1 MRGTDAGTGSLGDHR
16 GPNVGEDPS
25 LPALQAWS
33 TQHHR
38 ANAGQD
44 PVNQADSRERRGGC
58 EAWASCG
65 VSNSFPVTRAGA
77 SRARQPCS
85 EGHGPPARPQCLTP
99 SSGTGA
105 KPTRGKTQAKVPT
118 IEVRPSVASRTA
130 GTGLTPKPLPTTSRS
145 FCPRRLHLALPAG
158 NRAERLHTGG

>member
-1 MRGTDAGTGSLGDHR
+1 MLGLAAS
-16 GPNVGEDPS
+16 VTTEDPMWVKTRACRLCRPGAPS
-25 LPALQAWS
+25 IIEQTQGKTLS
-33 TQHHR
+33 TKQI
-38 ANAGQD
+38 AGKGG
-44 PVNQADSRERRGGC
+44 GGC

-145 FCPRRLHLALPAG
+145 FCLRRLHLALPAG